1 MLQLGAQDNVLKTWT
16 KWINIKSHL
25 DYVSRHWVKRNTKKS
40 RKLQKSVLLIQK
52 LVTFLNLGYLV
63 ISVAPGN
70 HKLICLFIYLFQLT
84 VFMQFFQPVHLPELN
99 FNIQNGR
106 FFGIHLLEP
115 CEKPD
120 PKCLHCAQLKFF
132 ALILEKCH
140 EPTSIQK

>member
-1 MLQLGAQDNVLKTWT
+1 M
-16 KWINIKSHL
+16 SE
-25 DYVSRHWVKRNTKKS
+25 KKY
-40 RKLQKSVLLIQK
+40 QKIQK
-52 LVTFLNLGYLV
+52 IAEIGLTATKIGYFPQFGIFGD
-63 ISVAPGN
+63 ISGTRQSQIN
-70 HKLICLFIYLFQLT
+70 MFIYLFQLT